1 LTEIE
6 GTMNTTNYLGTL
18 GDNVWP
24 VIAKNKF
31 RTVGIS
37 FKMIMHHAMPLTE
50 LSSGREKMN

>member
-1 LTEIE
+1 
-6 GTMNTTNYLGTL
+6 MNTTNYLGTL

-31 RTVGIS
+31 RTVGTS
-37 FKMIMHHAMPLTE
+37 FKMIMHHVMPLTE